1 MNSSAIIPL
10 LLGALTF
17 LGGLGFLVYAVR
29 KFILNPLT
37 DRLNKKEL
45 IYYFSSI
52 GAVALGLA
60 FLVLGLFLAHPE
72 WQSETSYASGLFAGS
87 PISWRASLAL
97 ALAGSFF
104 FALSGAF
111 LWSAFGIHYW
121 KKKLE
126 AAQKRLFAFLLFG
139 SIPFF
144 AIFFLM
150 AMEGLAPYL
159 YYPLLNGFEFTTN
172 GFRWTTAFDM
182 GGYQGL
188 HIAFYGIIMLFGVCV
203 SYWVCDHEF
212 YKEFHKHGIL
222 DNLVLVVFPAGVIGA
237 RIWYVVGNYQREFA
251 SQSFWQMFAV
261 WDGGLTILGGAF
273 AGIVA
278 GFLFLKIR
286 RKYINIRWAMDVC
299 VPSILL
305 AQAVG
310 RWGNFFN
317 CEVYG
322 KVASLSQ
329 GWSWLPSWIAQQMNC
344 NSGGGNLSAGS
355 INIPLFLVEGL
366 LSLIGYFVIV
376 FAVGKGLKK
385 YLVKGDLAGFYFLWY
400 GLVRVIME
408 PMRNAQFN
416 MGADNAWSIC
426 NSLVYIAIGLA
437 IIMALHLHDFYL
449 AKRKAFPFALVA
461 AILMGIGL
469 IFPVMSSLTA
479 SSGNPAYAGYKT
491 EVFGGF
497 ELLFGGKAPALLAA
511 YFLLVAAF
519 VLFGVS
525 FLLVELKKERQSMI
539 AIWVGASAAIA
550 GSLMF
555 LLGKD
560 WTTLGY
566 TLDIGTVTYSLSYG
580 FVLAAI
586 FGLWAAAIGLT
597 LVLSTHEAAKADQLA
612 QSTSL

>member
-10 LLGALTF
+10 LLGTLAF

-29 KFILNPLT
+29 KFIKDPLS
-37 DRLNKKEL
+37 DRLNKKDL
-45 IYYFSSI
+45 ISYFAAI
-52 GAVALGLA
+52 GVAALGLA
-60 FLVLGLFLAHPE
+60 LLTLGLFLGHPE
-72 WQSETSYASGLFAGS
+72 WQAKTSYTSGLYAGS
-87 PISWRASLAL
+87 SINYAATLAL
-97 ALAGSFF
+97 ALVGSFF
-104 FALSGAF
+104 FALAGAL
-111 LWSAFGIHYW
+111 LWSAFAIHYW

-126 AAQKRLFAFLLFG
+126 AAQKRLFTCLLFG

-159 YYPLLNGFEFTTN
+159 YYPLLNGFEFTTS
-172 GFRWTTAFDM
+172 GFQWTTAADM
-182 GGYQGL
+182 AHYEGL

-203 SYWVCDHEF
+203 SYWVCDHQF

-222 DNLVLVVFPAGVIGA
+222 DNLVIVVFPAGVIGA

-251 SQSFWQMFAV
+251 SASFWQMFAV

-278 GFLFLKIR
+278 GFLFLKFR
-286 RKYINIRWAMDVC
+286 RQYVNIRWAMDVC

-305 AQAVG
+305 AQAIG

-322 KVASLSQ
+322 KVASLNQ

-344 NSGGGNLSAGS
+344 NSGGGYLAAGS
-355 INIPLFLVEGL
+355 INIPLFLIEGL
-366 LSLIGYFVIV
+366 LSLLGYFVIV
-376 FAVGKGLKK
+376 FALGKGLKK

-408 PMRNAQFN
+408 PSRNAQFN
-416 MGADNAWSIC
+416 MGTDNAWSIC

-437 IIMALHLHDFYL
+437 VLMALHLHDYYV
-449 AKRKAFPFALVA
+449 AKRKASSFPVIA
-461 AILMGIGL
+461 AILLGL
-469 IFPVMSSLTA
+469 SLISPALSSLTA
-479 SSGNPAYAGYKT
+479 SNKDFKT

-497 ELLFGGKAPALLAA
+497 GLLFGGKAPALLVAYCLLAA
-511 YFLLVAAF
+511 AFLL
-519 VLFGVS
+519 FGIA
-525 FLLVELKKERQSMI
+525 FLLLKLKKEKPSMAALWIGI
-539 AIWVGASAAIA
+539 ALAVVGST
-550 GSLMF
+550 MF

-560 WTTLGY
+560 WTTLSD
-566 TLDIGTVTYSLSYG
+566 TLADLGSVTYSLSYG

-586 FGLWAAAIGLT
+586 FGLWAAAIGLS
-597 LVLSTHEAAKADQLA
+597 LVLSRRDAAKADKLA
-612 QSTSL
+612 QSTTL